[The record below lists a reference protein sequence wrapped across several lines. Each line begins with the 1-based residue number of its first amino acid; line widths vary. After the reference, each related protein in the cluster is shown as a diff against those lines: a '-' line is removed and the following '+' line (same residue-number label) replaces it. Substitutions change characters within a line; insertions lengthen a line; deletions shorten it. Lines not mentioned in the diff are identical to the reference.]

1 METSSVGICGDCVVC
16 SLDVAAGTADQDQ
29 NHKKVQCSK
38 AVDEVEL
45 FLNPDTQ
52 VQSKKLSTLGK
63 SMSKLAKVPIFIF
76 PSYK

>member
-29 NHKKVQCSK
+29 NHKKVCSK

-45 FLNPDTQ
+45 FLNPDAQ
-52 VQSKKLSTLGK
+52 VQSKNYQHLER
-63 SMSKLAKVPIFIF
+63 ACQN
-76 PSYK
+76 